1 MKLSIPYKMPSG
13 FAVAFALIIANVV
26 VYSHNTIALVEREQG
41 VTHTHEITKE
51 EKTGQ
56 QKSPP
61 GVSTPGYSS
70 IPQSPGVETPGYLIQ
85 LGFIALLNLTLLTVI
100 YYLSKKRETTIL
112 ATAAQKLSETE
123 QEYRSV
129 ISNLEAAL
137 VHAKET
143 PHSAAVALRES
154 ENRLRAMIDAEP
166 EGVQLIAAD
175 GTLLEINAA
184 GIAMLRVKN
193 ADAVVGHSVYA
204 LMAPEYR
211 TAFRQLVEN
220 VCQLGHKSY
229 LEFEIIGQDRRRWLE
244 IHAVPLC
251 QDGVMVQLAVTRDIT
266 ERKNTQQ
273 QILEQAALLDVA
285 TDAIVVR
292 DIHNRILFW
301 NKAAERLYGW
311 QRAEVMGL
319 NTSDFL
325 YKDTSRQLED
335 ALMAVANQSEWH
347 GELQQVTKDG
357 KQITVES
364 RWTLVR
370 DEREQ
375 PKSILTVSTEI
386 TQKKELE
393 AQFLRSQRIQSIG
406 TLAGGIAHDL
416 NNVLAPVL
424 MSVQLLQMRYP
435 DEQSQQLLKTL
446 ERNVKRG
453 ADLVK
458 QVLSFARGLEGKRT
472 IVQVKHLLLEI
483 EHIARETFPKYID
496 FSAKIPGNIWTVSG
510 DATQLHQVLMNLVVN
525 ARDAMPDGG
534 TLSICAENLI
544 VDQHYTKMH
553 IDAKEGAYIVM
564 TVTDTGT
571 GIPPEILD
579 RIFEPFFTTK
589 DLGQGTGLGLSTVMA
604 IVKSHGGF
612 MNVYSEVGKGT
623 RFKVYLPALEKS
635 EMPALPPDLKLF
647 TGSGELVLVVDDEP
661 AIREITRSTLEAYN
675 YQVVTASDGV
685 EALAVYA
692 QHQAE
697 ISVVV
702 LDMMMPAMD
711 GAMAIRTLQKMN
723 PRVKII
729 AISGLVSNQKV
740 AEAAGIGVKAF
751 LSKPCTAKELLST
764 INVVKSTI

>member
-1 MKLSIPYKMPSG
+1 MKLSITYKMPSG

-26 VYSHNTIALVEREQG
+26 VSSHNTIGLVEREQW
-41 VTHTHEITKE
+41 VTHTQEIIKE
-51 EKTGQ
+51 EKRDKSSPLPYSPTPPLLNSPTGQ
-56 QKSPP
+56 
-61 GVSTPGYSS
+61 T
-70 IPQSPGVETPGYLIQ
+70 LIQ
-85 LGFIALLNLTLLTVI
+85 TFGLAALLNLTLLTLI
-100 YYLSKKRETTIL
+100 YYLSKKRETTLL

-123 QEYRSV
+123 QEYRAV
-129 ISNLEAAL
+129 ISNLEAKLEHVAL
-137 VHAKET
+137 
-143 PHSAAVALRES
+143 PHLSVAEVALRES

-184 GIAMLRVKN
+184 GIAMLEVEN
-193 ADAVVGHSVYA
+193 ADAVVGRSVYA
-204 LMAPEYR
+204 LIAPEYR
-211 TAFRQLVEN
+211 AAFRQLVES
-220 VCQLGHKSY
+220 VCQLGNKSY
-229 LEFEIIGQDRRRWLE
+229 LEFETIGFKGVRRWLE

-311 QRAEVMGL
+311 QREEVMGL

-335 ALMAVANQSEWH
+335 ALMGVANQGEWH

-370 DEREQ
+370 DEKEQ

-435 DEQSQQLLKTL
+435 DEQNQQLLKTL

-483 EHIARETFPKYID
+483 EHIARETFPKYIE
-496 FSAKIPGNIWTVSG
+496 FRAKIPGNIWTVSG

-544 VDQHYTKMH
+544 VDEHYTKMH

-589 DLGQGTGLGLSTVMA
+589 DLGQGTGLGLSTVMG

-623 RFKVYLPALEKS
+623 RFKVYLPALERS
-635 EMPALPPDLKLF
+635 EIPALPPDLKLF

-675 YQVVTASDGV
+675 YRVVTASDGV

-697 ISVVV
+697 ISVVL

-723 PRVKII
+723 PLVKII
-729 AISGLVSNQKV
+729 AISGLVSNEKV
-740 AEAAGIGVKAF
+740 AEAAGFGVKAF
-751 LSKPCTAKELLST
+751 LSKPCTAKELLKA
-764 INVVKSTI
+764 INVVKDTI

>member
-1 MKLSIPYKMPSG
+1 MKLSITYKMPSG

-26 VYSHNTIALVEREQG
+26 VSSHNTIGLVEREQW
-41 VTHTHEITKE
+41 VTHTQEIIKE
-51 EKTGQ
+51 EKRDKGI
-56 QKSPP
+56 SPLP
-61 GVSTPGYSS
+61 HSS
-70 IPQSPGVETPGYLIQ
+70 IPPLSPSPTGQTLIQ
-85 LGFIALLNLTLLTVI
+85 TFGLVALLNLTLLTLI

-129 ISNLEAAL
+129 ISNLEAKLGHVAL
-137 VHAKET
+137 
-143 PHSAAVALRES
+143 PHLSVAEVALRES

-184 GIAMLRVKN
+184 GIAMLKVEN
-193 ADAVVGHSVYA
+193 ADAVVGKSVYA
-204 LMAPEYR
+204 LIAPEYR
-211 TAFRQLVEN
+211 SAFRQLVES
-220 VCQLGHKSY
+220 VCQLGNKSY
-229 LEFEIIGQDRRRWLE
+229 LEFETIGFKGSRRWLE

-251 QDGVMVQLAVTRDIT
+251 QDGVMVQLAVTRDVT
-266 ERKNTQQ
+266 ERKMAQQ

-311 QRAEVMGL
+311 QREEVMGL

-325 YKDTSRQLED
+325 YKDTSQQLED
-335 ALMAVANQSEWH
+335 ALMGVANQGEWH

-370 DEREQ
+370 DDQ
-375 PKSILTVSTEI
+375 DLPKSILTVSTEI

-435 DEQSQQLLKTL
+435 DEQNQQLLKTL

-525 ARDAMPDGG
+525 ARDAMPHGG

-544 VDQHYTKMH
+544 VDEHYTKMH
-553 IDAKEGAYIVM
+553 IDAKESAYIVM

-571 GIPPEILD
+571 GIPPEILE

-589 DLGQGTGLGLSTVMA
+589 DLGQGTGLGLSTVMG

-623 RFKVYLPALEKS
+623 RFKVYLPALERS
-635 EMPALPPDLKLF
+635 EIPAPTPDLKLF

-675 YQVVTASDGV
+675 YRVVTASDGV

-697 ISVVV
+697 ISVVL

-723 PRVKII
+723 PLVRII
-729 AISGLVSNQKV
+729 AISGLVSNEKV

-764 INVVKSTI
+764 INVVKNTI

>member
-26 VYSHNTIALVEREQG
+26 VYSHNTIRLVEREQW
-41 VTHTHEITKE
+41 VSHAQQITKDGE
-51 EKTGQ
+51 SPTTELPSSPIPPLPSLTKTFG
-56 QKSPP
+56 
-61 GVSTPGYSS
+61 
-70 IPQSPGVETPGYLIQ
+70 IA
-85 LGFIALLNLTLLTVI
+85 ALLNLTLLTLIFYWV
-100 YYLSKKRETTIL
+100 KKRDMTIRT
-112 ATAAQKLSETE
+112 TAAQKLLDTE
-123 QEYRSV
+123 QEYRSK
-129 ISNLEAAL
+129 INHLEAAL
-137 VHAKET
+137 AGTKIA
-143 PHSAAVALRES
+143 PQSAAEIALRSS

-175 GTLLEINAA
+175 GTLLEINAT
-184 GIAMLRVKN
+184 GIAMLKVEN
-193 ADAVVGHSVYA
+193 ADAVLGKSVYA
-204 LMAPEYR
+204 LIAPEYK
-211 TAFRQLVEN
+211 TAFRQLIES
-220 VCQLGHKSY
+220 VCQLGNQSY
-229 LEFEIIGQDRRRWLE
+229 LEFEIIGQGSRRWLE

-251 QDGVMVQLAVTRDIT
+251 QDGEMVQLAVTRDIT
-266 ERKNTQQ
+266 ERKHTQQ

-311 QRAEVMGL
+311 QREEVIGL

-325 YKDTSRQLED
+325 YKDTSAQLED
-335 ALMAVANQSEWH
+335 ALMAVANQGEWH

-370 DEREQ
+370 DEKEQ
-375 PKSILTVSTEI
+375 PKSILTVSTDI

-435 DEQSQQLLKTL
+435 EDQNQQLLKTL

-496 FSAKIPGNIWTVSG
+496 FSAKIPGDIWTVSG

-534 TLSICAENLI
+534 TLSISAENLI
-544 VDQHYTKMH
+544 VDEHYTKMH
-553 IDAKEGAYIVM
+553 IDAKEGAHIVI

-612 MNVYSEVGKGT
+612 VNVYSEVGKGT
-623 RFKVYLPALEKS
+623 RFKVYLPALERS
-635 EMPALPPDLKLF
+635 EMPSLPPDLNLF
-647 TGSGELVLVVDDEP
+647 IGSGELVLVVDDET
-661 AIREITRSTLEAYN
+661 AIREITKTTLEAYN
-675 YQVVTASDGV
+675 YRVVTAADGV

-697 ISVVV
+697 ISVVL

-723 PRVKII
+723 PKVKII
-729 AISGLVSNQKV
+729 AISGLVSNEKL
-740 AEAAGIGVKAF
+740 AEASGTGVKAF

-764 INVVKSTI
+764 INVVKNTV